1 MTIARDFTDPN
12 KVVEYTQAL
21 NLIANTY
28 GLLNEKG
35 LFSNEFISQN
45 TIQFESLGQAISVIP
60 DMHRGT
66 RHNVNK
72 QPGGK
77 MLTYSSTYHPLDDAL
92 YASEL
97 QGVRRFGTADQPD
110 VESERIAKKLESIRR
125 SHAATLETARWVTL
139 TTGAQY
145 APNSTQSANF
155 YTDFGIAR
163 VEKDLTL
170 GTSTT
175 EVNQVVQEGIAA
187 IQDTMLTGEVIN
199 GFTVYCSPVF
209 FAKLTKHAKV
219 VSAFTYYSST
229 QEPLRQGFRSG
240 KFQRFEYGGVTYIE
254 VRGGYNGQLFIPSGD
269 AYMVAEGTTDVFKT
283 YFTPAARFDTV
294 NTIAEEAYVWMW
306 KNQSNTEI
314 TVQSESSFM
323 NVLTRPQAVVRLF
336 SSN

>member
-12 KVVEYTQAL
+12 KVVEYTQSV
-21 NLIANTY
+21 NLIPNQY

-35 LFSNEFISQN
+35 LFSNEYISQN
-45 TIQFESLGQAISVIP
+45 TLQFESLGQAISVIP

-77 MLTYSSTYHPLDDAL
+77 MLTYSSTFHPLDDAL
-92 YASEL
+92 FASEL

-110 VESERIAKKLESIRR
+110 VESERIFKKLESIRR

-145 APNSTQSANF
+145 SPNATQAANF

-175 EVNQVVQEGIAA
+175 EVNQVVQEAVAA
-187 IQDTMLTGEVIN
+187 IQDTILSGEVIN

-219 VSAFTYYSST
+219 QAAFTYYSST

-283 YFTPAARFDTV
+283 YFTPAARFDTI
-294 NTIAEEAYVWMW
+294 NTLAEEVYVWMF

-314 TVQSESSFM
+314 TVQSESSFV
-323 NVLTRPQAVVRLF
+323 NVLTKPQAVVRLY